1 MVVARDYTYNL
12 IWNTVPRNPQIPPGA
27 TKVQSYKTREDL
39 LEDKTI
45 LVTGGTGSFGNTM
58 VERILGDQHPSEIIV
73 FSRDE
78 KKQYDMRRRLDTDRV
93 RFIIGDVR
101 DKESVKKVMKGVD
114 IVFHAAAYKQVP
126 TCEFFP
132 MEAVKTNIIGSSN
145 VLDAAEEAG
154 AERVIML
161 STDKAVYPINA
172 MGMTKALM
180 EKLMTAKARLNGE
193 TVYSG
198 VRYGNVM
205 FSRGSVLPLFISQ
218 IRNDTQLTVTN
229 PDMTRFLLPLETAI
243 DLVLY
248 AIEHGEN
255 GDILVKKSPAA
266 TIGTLAEAMTIIFN
280 HDRGVK
286 TIGVREGEKMHET
299 LVTREELM
307 KAESNEE
314 FYRIRN
320 LRRLD
325 YDEFYSSGKYDGTP
339 AEGYT
344 SSNTHRLTL
353 DETIALLLSIS
364 QVQER
369 LRDEPPLLHR
379 HLPEISQP
387 VQR

>member
-1 MVVARDYTYNL
+1 LHT
-12 IWNTVPRNPQIPPGA
+12 
-27 TKVQSYKTREDL
+27 YKTRENL
-39 LEDKTI
+39 LGEKTI
-45 LVTGGTGSFGNTM
+45 LVTGGTGSFGSSM
-58 VERILGDQHPSEIIV
+58 VRRVLRDHHPKEIIV

-78 KKQYDMRRRLDTDRV
+78 QKQYDLRRRLNTDRV

-101 DKESVKKVMKGVD
+101 DRDSVKRVMKGVD
-114 IVFHAAAYKQVP
+114 IVFHAAALKQVP

-132 MEAVKTNIIGSSN
+132 MEAVKTNIQGSSN
-145 VLDAAEEAG
+145 VLDAAEDSG
-154 AERVIML
+154 AEKVIIL

-180 EKLMTAKARLNGE
+180 EKLMTAKGRLNGG

-205 FSRGSVLPLFISQ
+205 FSRGSVLPLFIRQMMTGS
-218 IRNDTQLTVTN
+218 QLTVTN
-229 PDMTRFLLPLETAI
+229 PDMTRFLLPLDTAL

-255 GDILVKKSPAA
+255 GDLLVKKSPAA

-280 HDRGVK
+280 HDKGVK

-325 YDEFYSSGKYDGTP
+325 YEEFFSSGKYEGLP

-344 SSNTHRLTL
+344 SSNTRRLTL
-353 DETIALLLSIS
+353 DETIAFLLSCS
-364 QVQER
+364 EVQEQ
-369 LRDEPPLLHR
+369 LGDEPPSSPEQ
-379 HLPEISQP
+379 LPAITHP
-387 VQR
+387 V

>member
-1 MVVARDYTYNL
+1 VYA
-12 IWNTVPRNPQIPPGA
+12 
-27 TKVQSYKTREDL
+27 YKTRDDL
-39 LEDKTI
+39 LEGKTI
-45 LVTGGTGSFGNTM
+45 LVTGGTGSFGNNM
-58 VERILGDQHPSEIIV
+58 VERILSDQHPNEIIV

-78 KKQYDMRRRLDTDRV
+78 KKQYDMRIRLNTDRV

-101 DKESVKKVMKGVD
+101 DKESIKRVMKGVD

-132 MEAVKTNIIGSSN
+132 MEAVKTNILGSSN
-145 VLDAAEEAG
+145 VLEAAEEAG
-154 AERVIML
+154 AEKVIIL

-205 FSRGSVLPLFISQ
+205 FSRGSVLPLFLNQ
-218 IRNDTQLTVTN
+218 IKSNTQLTVTN
-229 PDMTRFLLPLETAI
+229 PDMTRFLLPLDTAI

-248 AIEHGEN
+248 AIERGEN

-266 TIGTLAEAMTIIFN
+266 TIDTLAEAMTIIFN
-280 HDRGVK
+280 HDKGVK

-307 KAESNEE
+307 KTENNEE

-320 LRRLD
+320 LRKLD
-325 YDEFYSSGKYDGTP
+325 YEEFFSSGKYDELP

-353 DETIALLLSIS
+353 DEAIDLLLSCS
-364 QVQER
+364 QVQEQ
-369 LRDEPPLLHR
+369 LRDEPLSPHEQLLD
-379 HLPEISQP
+379 INQP

>member
-1 MVVARDYTYNL
+1 VHT
-12 IWNTVPRNPQIPPGA
+12 
-27 TKVQSYKTREDL
+27 YKTRDDL
-39 LEDKTI
+39 LEGKTI
-45 LVTGGTGSFGNTM
+45 LVTGGTGSFGNNM
-58 VERILGDQHPSEIIV
+58 VERVLCDQHPKEIIV

-78 KKQYDMRRRLDTDRV
+78 KKQYDMRRRLNSDMV
-93 RFIIGDVR
+93 RFMIGDVR
-101 DKESVKKVMKGVD
+101 DKESVRRVMKGVD

-132 MEAVKTNIIGSSN
+132 MEAVKTNVLGSGN
-145 VLDAAEEAG
+145 VLDSAEEAG
-154 AERVIML
+154 AEKVIIL

-180 EKLMTAKARLNGE
+180 EKLMTAKARLDGG

-218 IRNDTQLTVTN
+218 IISDTQLTVTN
-229 PDMTRFLLPLETAI
+229 PDMTRFLLPLDAAI

-280 HDRGVK
+280 HDKGVK

-307 KAESNEE
+307 KAESNDSY
-314 FYRIRN
+314 YRIRN
-320 LRRLD
+320 LRKLD
-325 YDEFYSSGKYDGTP
+325 YEEFFSSGKYDELPT
-339 AEGYT
+339 EGYT
-344 SSNTHRLTL
+344 SSNTHRLTP
-353 DETIALLLSIS
+353 DETIALLLSSS
-364 QVQER
+364 QVQEQ
-369 LRDEPPLLHR
+369 LRDEPLSPHE
-379 HLPEISQP
+379 HLRDVAQP
-387 VQR
+387 AQR